1 MDLSLG
7 AVQLDLR
14 ALIYL
19 AEIVF
24 AEGLF
29 IFRFKR
35 RTHYLLRGTILLTLM
50 FLFGALTGMPSGS
63 SFARFMWLFLL
74 MVWQI
79 ATVALCF
86 QEDIFTVI
94 SACTAGFA
102 TQHIAGKVNTL
113 FRLIPGVDT
122 ALKGISGQSL
132 LLELPIFIAVYALV
146 YVVFARKIRFSRDSR
161 RLNLLSVIIV
171 FLCVGVN
178 RLAVDTAGAS
188 PRHRAAL
195 AIYAV
200 ICCTFA
206 LVIQV
211 YISRWEEE
219 RSQSLVM
226 RRLLADSEKQY
237 EQWKTNVEQVNIAVH
252 DIRHM
257 LARVEAL
264 AAQAHLELPD
274 LEDAQR
280 AVDGFSSIIHT
291 GNDVLDVLLRNMAD
305 LCTQNQIALN
315 CAAYTD
321 QLKHLDGMSL
331 YFLFANAIDNAIES
345 AAQIADPEKRVIDV
359 SIRPFGDSVLIHFWN
374 YYTGELVFADG
385 LPVTKHDRR
394 IHGYG
399 MKSILLV
406 VEQFGGVFNVQAD
419 GQVFSLDIMLPLRDV
434 ERSQ

>member
-1 MDLSLG
+1 MGISVNSPYLG
-7 AVQLDLR
+7 G
-14 ALIYL
+14 LIYL
-19 AEIVF
+19 AETIF

-35 RTHYLLRGTILLTLM
+35 REHCLLRGILLLAPM
-50 FLFGALTGMPSGS
+50 VLFIVVVDRPSGS
-63 SFARFMWLFLL
+63 SVARFMYYSLL
-74 MVWQI
+74 LAWQI
-79 ATVALCF
+79 LFIALCF
-86 QEDIFTVI
+86 QENIFTVI
-94 SACTAGFA
+94 AACTAGFS
-102 TQHIAGKVNTL
+102 TQHIAGKIL
-113 FRLIPGVDT
+113 HLLSLIPAVEPVLTYASAPGF
-122 ALKGISGQSL
+122 
-132 LLELPIFIAVYALV
+132 LLEFLTFAAVYALI
-146 YVVFARKIRFSRDSR
+146 YVVFAKKVHFPSDNR
-161 RLNLLSVIIV
+161 RLTLLSGIIV
-171 FLCVGVN
+171 FLCIGVN
-178 RLAVDTAGAS
+178 RLAVDNAGAS
-188 PRHRAAL
+188 VQHQAAL
-195 AIYAV
+195 SIYAI
-200 ICCTFA
+200 ICCGFA

-211 YISRWEEE
+211 YITRWEEE

-274 LEDAQR
+274 LEAAQR
-280 AVDGFSSIIHT
+280 AVNGFSSVIHT

-345 AAQIADPEKRVIDV
+345 AVQIADPEKRVIDV

-406 VEQFGGVFNVQAD
+406 VEQLGGVFNVQAD
-419 GQVFSLDIMLPLRDV
+419 GQVFSLDIMLPLRDM